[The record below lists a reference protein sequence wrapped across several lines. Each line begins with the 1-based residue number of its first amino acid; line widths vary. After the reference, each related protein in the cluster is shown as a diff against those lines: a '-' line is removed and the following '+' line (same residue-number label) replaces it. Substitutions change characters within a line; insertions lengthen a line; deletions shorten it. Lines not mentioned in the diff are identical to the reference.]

1 VANNKAKLRIGIAV
15 SVIILVAALV
25 LCLVPLKT
33 VAYTA
38 TVDYQDTETYY
49 ETEPL
54 EYRKLDSFT
63 TEAVNDVRGRAAMHG
78 YDLPDEIVGWPDFA
92 VYVVV
97 QNLDDVPGTFEI
109 RYTCVG
115 TADKSVAEK
124 YQWLVQLTP
133 EEYQELDIKCHAGSR
148 ELYLQPHEIGVAIC
162 PQSGVNIGSDRVPW
176 WSGGYEVISGKE
188 VEKQR
193 TVTKQHPETRYKKV
207 TLLEYLIGY

>member
-1 VANNKAKLRIGIAV
+1 MKIGITV
-15 SVIILVAALV
+15 GVVIAILALV
-25 LCLVPLKT
+25 VCLVPLKE
-33 VAYTA
+33 VAYTV

-54 EYRKLDSFT
+54 EYRELDSFT
-63 TEAVNDVRGRAAMHG
+63 TEAVNDVRGHAAMRG
-78 YDLPDEIVGWPDFA
+78 YDLPDEIVGWPNFA

-115 TADKSVAEK
+115 TADKSAAEK

-133 EEYQELDIKCHAGSR
+133 EEHQELDIKCYAGSR
-148 ELYLQPHEIGVAIC
+148 ELYLQPHEVGVAIC

-176 WSGGYEVISGKE
+176 WSGGYEVIAGKE

-193 TVTKQHPETRYKKV
+193 TVTKQRPETRYKKV
-207 TLLEYLIGY
+207 TLLDYFLHY